1 MTDLQSSGTR
11 TSQDEAIAFLSDPLN
26 HKPEA
31 KRVDR
36 IDTHCAI
43 VFLADDTVYKI
54 KRDVHYD
61 YIDCSTLAKRE
72 ALCRRELAINQPHA
86 PMIYRDVV
94 AVTRERDG
102 TLTIEGSGEP
112 LEWALRMNRFDE
124 EAVLEN
130 MAERGA
136 LSLSV
141 AADLGEMVS
150 RLHQVTETVSGVD
163 GHDLVREIID
173 ELARVFGELTQIFD
187 VAETDALDTGLRA
200 LLERQRARLRK
211 RARQGF
217 VRRCHGDLH
226 LRNIVR
232 LGDEIVPFDALE
244 FDDRLATT
252 DILYDL
258 AFLLMDMLHRGLARE
273 ANTTFNQYFSKE
285 QAHAG
290 LRGLALMPLFLS
302 IRAAIRAMVSAQAAR
317 LEAKQSD
324 TLKRRARLYLGE
336 AQAFLDPKPARLV
349 AVGGL
354 SGTGKS
360 VLARSLAPLIGL
372 APGALLIRSD
382 VERKHYFHVSETT
395 RLDAPHYTS
404 EISSKIYSIL
414 LEKAGLALQAGHSVV
429 LDAVYMTAHERQAAA
444 RLAQDLGVGFD
455 GLWLQADRQILVERV
470 SSRKADASDA
480 DTTVVDLQHSK
491 TIGQMDWCEIDA
503 GGTPTDTMRRAC
515 KALEIEPAASMPN

>member
-1 MTDLQSSGTR
+1 MRADPMTDLQSSR
-11 TSQDEAIAFLSDPLN
+11 THASQDEVIAFLSDPHN
-26 HKPEA
+26 HGPNA
-31 KRVDR
+31 KEVDR

-43 VFLADDTVYKI
+43 VFLTDETVYKL

-102 TLTIEGSGEP
+102 TLAIDGSGEP

-124 EAVLEN
+124 ESVLEN
-130 MAERGA
+130 MAERGT
-136 LSLSV
+136 LSPSV
-141 AADLGEMVS
+141 AADLGRMVS
-150 RLHQVTETVSGVD
+150 SLHQVTETVSGED
-163 GHDLVREIID
+163 GYDLVRDIVD
-173 ELARVFGELTQIFD
+173 ELARVFGELQQVFD
-187 VAETDALDTGLRA
+187 EGETDALDTGLRA
-200 LLERQRARLRK
+200 QLDRQRARLRK

-232 LGDEIVPFDALE
+232 LDGEIVPFDALE

-258 AFLLMDMLHRGLARE
+258 AFLLMDMLHRGLSEE
-273 ANTTFNQYFSKE
+273 ANMTFNQYFANE

-290 LRGLALMPLFLS
+290 LRGLALLPLFLS
-302 IRAAIRAMVSAQAAR
+302 IRAAIRAMVSAQAAALEPTRSDR
-317 LEAKQSD
+317 LEK
-324 TLKRRARLYLGE
+324 RARHYLGE
-336 AQAFLDPKPARLV
+336 ALAFLDPKPARLI

-395 RLDAPHYTS
+395 RLETRQYTS
-404 EISSKIYSIL
+404 EISREIYNIL
-414 LEKAGLALQAGHSVV
+414 LEKAGLALQAGQSVV
-429 LDAVYMTAHERQAAA
+429 LDAVYVAAHERKAAA
-444 RLAQDLGVGFD
+444 SLAQDLGVAFH
-455 GLWLQADRQILVERV
+455 GLWLHADRQTLVERV
-470 SSRKADASDA
+470 RSRKADASDA
-480 DTTVVDLQHSK
+480 DATIVDLQHSK

-503 GGTPTDTMRRAC
+503 GGTPADTMRRAC
-515 KALEIEPAASMPN
+515 NALGI